1 LVSTLLRF
9 RICEP
14 SRVECQS
21 DGASD
26 SFMLIILILLI
37 FGFCISAQQNAPE
50 ATSPPPVGTIAFVD
64 VKLVPMDA
72 ERVVSHQTVIVQGR
86 QIVQIGPEATTE
98 VPAGARRIDGH
109 GTLYLMP
116 GLADMHSHA
125 SRQDDLT
132 LYVANGVTTI
142 LTLGNTPEIFVRETR
157 GRITSGKEIGPTP
170 YVAFFVDGHPPV
182 DPSFFSVQGE
192 DEARGAVIQA
202 KLHGYDFIKVY
213 NNIGNKEFYAILDEA
228 RRQHIAVVGHAV
240 RSVELKDALNAGQV
254 MVAHG
259 EEYLYMYFHHDRDRT
274 LALKAAQFT
283 RAAGAYV
290 IPNLSAYE
298 AISLQWGKPEQVKA
312 FLTRPEAKFLTPC
325 LRHRWANDDYVQ
337 RAGTLDGNL
346 QFLRIFTKTLS
357 DTGVPLMLGTDSPNI
372 PGMFAGYS
380 IHDDLRNMVESG
392 LTPYEALSSG
402 TRIPGQFIAKF
413 VPGAESFGTI
423 SIGARAD
430 LLLLRNNPMESVN
443 AVREPVGVMAAG
455 HWMPGSFLRA
465 LLDRY
470 ANQFHSAPCDE

>member
-1 LVSTLLRF
+1 MRCFASVLVSPLRWNAKAMEHPTLL
-9 RICEP
+9 CG
-14 SRVECQS
+14 C
-21 DGASD
+21 
-26 SFMLIILILLI
+26 MILILLTLS
-37 FGFCISAQQNAPE
+37 FGISSQQNTPQ
-50 ATSPPPVGTIAFVD
+50 ATSPTPLGTIAFVN
-64 VKLVPMDA
+64 VNLVPMDA
-72 ERVVSHQTVIVQGR
+72 ERVVPHQTVIVQGR
-86 QIVQIGPEATTE
+86 QIVQIGPAATTD

-109 GTLYLMP
+109 GALYLMP

-125 SRQDDLT
+125 SGQDDLT

-170 YVAFFVDGHPPV
+170 YVAFFVDGRPPM

-192 DEARGAVIQA
+192 DEARGAVTQA
-202 KLHGYDFIKVY
+202 KQHGYDFIKVY

-228 RRQHIAVVGHAV
+228 RRQHMAVVGHAV
-240 RSVELKDALNAGQV
+240 RSVELKNALNAGQV

-259 EEYLYMYFHHDRDRT
+259 EEYIYMYFHRDRDRA

-283 RAAGAYV
+283 RSAGAYV

-298 AISLQWGKPEQVKA
+298 AISLQWGKPEQVRA
-312 FLTRPEAKFLTPC
+312 FLARPEAKFFNPC
-325 LRHRWANDDYVQ
+325 RRQSWANDDYVL

-392 LTPYEALSSG
+392 LTPYEALSAG
-402 TRIPGQFIAKF
+402 TRIPGQFIQKF
-413 VPGAESFGTI
+413 LLGAEPFGTV

-430 LLLLRNNPMESVN
+430 LLLLKNNPLDSVT
-443 AVREPVGVMAAG
+443 AVRESEGVMAAG
-455 HWMPGSFLRA
+455 HWMPSAFLRA

-470 ANQFHSAPCDE
+470 ANQYHSAPCDK